1 MEDVQAQVIN
11 LITNAGG
18 KVILALLVYFIGR
31 FVIRKI
37 VKVVGNVKVLQ
48 NQDEPVRSIALKALK
63 VILYIVLIMSII
75 GILGIPMSSLV
86 ALLASGGVAVGLAVQ
101 GALTNLAGGIML
113 LILKPF
119 GLGDFVDAGG
129 AEGVV
134 KEIGL
139 FYTTINTPD
148 NKRITVPN
156 GPLMNGN
163 ITNYT
168 REDYRRV
175 DLTFNVGKNNDIDKV
190 QNIIAEVMASDE
202 KVLKDPTPFV
212 SASGGTSDSMEF
224 TVRPYCK
231 PEDYWTV
238 YFTMNEKIMKALG
251 AAGVEAPAIRVIQK

>member
-86 ALLASGGVAVGLAVQ
+86 ALLASAGVAVGLAVQ

-202 KVLKDPTPFV
+202 KVLKDPAPFV

>member
-18 KVILALLVYFIGR
+18 KIILALLVYFIGS

-37 VKVVGNVKVLQ
+37 VKAVGNVKVLQ
-48 NQDEPVRSIALKALK
+48 NQDVAVRNITLKALR
-63 VILYIVLIMSII
+63 VLLFIVLIMSII

-86 ALLASGGVAVGLAVQ
+86 ALLASAGVAVGLAVQ

-202 KVLKDPTPFV
+202 KVLKDPAPFV

-231 PEDYWTV
+231 PEDYWAV
-238 YFTMNEKIMKALG
+238 YFGMNEKIMKALG

>member
-18 KVILALLVYFIGR
+18 KVILALLVYFIGG

-37 VKVVGNVKVLQ
+37 VKVVGNAKVLQ

-86 ALLASGGVAVGLAVQ
+86 ALLASAGVAVGLAVQ

-202 KVLKDPTPFV
+202 KVLKDPAPFV